1 MADDEATVRPET
13 RALEHLIRR
22 TVGHVLRSASA
33 KPADAMLFLGNR
45 HDAFPSLLV
54 QDPILEPVDKVVWMV
69 VCQLGQASGA
79 AFPRYEEIARRANIA
94 STSTVS
100 RAIAILRATRW
111 LSLCARVRDGGG
123 RFRGNVYALHS
134 EPLPLPDTL
143 HLDTGYMD
151 FVQAARQHH
160 HARVRKVAAA
170 VLASLDEDVAS
181 GRDLVGPLNPMTRRT
196 EASQAVERPGSKRY
210 FDFSAT
216 VMARLTNRSTSG
228 ATDDQTQK
236 SKPDRLRNSCPQNSK
251 AVRSSSCINK
261 KTTTTQIPRAK
272 APDVVEGLIY
282 PQRLSANQRAI
293 AARYLER
300 VPVPQR
306 QQVLDE
312 LEGRLRAERQ
322 GAKPVYDELRYLYR
336 LCSQIATGGFQP
348 NLCLKVERERVERA
362 TADEA
367 RRHEARVREE
377 EQRRRG
383 ERRREQHGESPLA
396 EARRI
401 LGRSAKA
408 SKPRPE

>member
-1 MADDEATVRPET
+1 MVDDEATVRPET

-54 QDPILEPVDKVVWMV
+54 QDPVLEPVDKVVWMV

-79 AFPRYEEIARRANIA
+79 AFPRYEEIARLANIA

-111 LSLCARVRDGGG
+111 LSLCVRVRDGGG
-123 RFRGNVYALHS
+123 RFRGNVYALHD

-160 HARVRKVAAA
+160 HARVRKVADA

-181 GRDLVGPLNPMTRRT
+181 GRDLVAPINPMARRS

-228 ATDDQTQK
+228 ATGDQAQK
-236 SKPDRLRNSCPQNSK
+236 SKPDRLRNSCPQKSK
-251 AVRSSSCINK
+251 SVRSSCINN
-261 KTTTTQIPRAK
+261 KTTTTQIPRATE
-272 APDVVEGLIY
+272 PDVDGVLIY

-300 VPVPQR
+300 VPFPQR

-362 TADEA
+362 KADEA
-367 RRHEARVREE
+367 RRHAARVREE

-383 ERRREQHGESPLA
+383 ERRHEQRGESPLA

-408 SKPRPE
+408 SKPRPK

>member
-1 MADDEATVRPET
+1 
-13 RALEHLIRR
+13 
-22 TVGHVLRSASA
+22 
-33 KPADAMLFLGNR
+33 
-45 HDAFPSLLV
+45 
-54 QDPILEPVDKVVWMV
+54 
-69 VCQLGQASGA
+69 
-79 AFPRYEEIARRANIA
+79 
-94 STSTVS
+94 
-100 RAIAILRATRW
+100 
-111 LSLCARVRDGGG
+111 
-123 RFRGNVYALHS
+123 
-134 EPLPLPDTL
+134 
-143 HLDTGYMD
+143 MD

-160 HARVRKVAAA
+160 HARVRKVADA

-181 GRDLVGPLNPMTRRT
+181 GRDLVAPINPMARRS

-228 ATDDQTQK
+228 ATGDQAQK
-236 SKPDRLRNSCPQNSK
+236 SKPDRLRNSCPQKSK
-251 AVRSSSCINK
+251 SVRSSCINN
-261 KTTTTQIPRAK
+261 KTTTTQIPRATE
-272 APDVVEGLIY
+272 PDVDGVLIY

-300 VPVPQR
+300 VPFPQR

-362 TADEA
+362 KADEA
-367 RRHEARVREE
+367 RRHAARVREE

-383 ERRREQHGESPLA
+383 ERRHEQRGESPLA

-408 SKPRPE
+408 SKPRPK

>member
-1 MADDEATVRPET
+1 MVGDEATIRPET

-33 KPADAMLFLGNR
+33 KPTDAMLFLGNR

-54 QDPILEPVDKVVWMV
+54 QDPVLEPVDKVVWMV
-69 VCQLGQASGA
+69 VCQHGQATGTA
-79 AFPRYEEIARRANIA
+79 LPRYEEIARLANIA

-100 RAIAILRATRW
+100 RAIAILRTTRW
-111 LSLCARVRDGGG
+111 LSLCVRVRDGGG

-134 EPLPLPDTL
+134 EPLTLPDTL

-151 FVQAARQHH
+151 FVQAACQHH
-160 HARVRKVAAA
+160 HARVRKVAEA

-181 GRDLVGPLNPMTRRT
+181 GRDLVAPVNPMTRRT
-196 EASQAVERPGSKRY
+196 EASQAVERPGSRRY

-216 VMARLTNRSTSG
+216 VLARLTNRSTSSAAG
-228 ATDDQTQK
+228 NQDQK
-236 SKPDRLRNSCPQNSK
+236 SKPDRLRNSCPQKSK
-251 AVRSSSCINK
+251 SVRSSCINK
-261 KTTTTQIPRAK
+261 KTTTTQIPRATE
-272 APDVVEGLIY
+272 PGVDEVLIY
-282 PQRLSANQRAI
+282 PQRLSANQREI

-336 LCSQIATGGFQP
+336 LCKQIATGGFQP

-362 TADEA
+362 RADEA
-367 RRHEARVREE
+367 RRHEAKVRED